1 MPQFYLLTV
10 VSTVVAGLA
19 LSSDHLGK
27 KSDFFAS
34 FRFLRKT
41 RSIQIAAGLIT
52 AVIGVLKLIFRS
64 PGENVVVVGDL
75 LPAAVGIILGAVVLS
90 VATIIAGGVS
100 GILIPSSEAQFVALA
115 VSFFWLMIAVI
126 LAVFAQLVAINLFG
140 TLTKGI
146 DEQKE
151 IKKGNLA
158 VAVTLGA
165 IIYSIAVIIQAG
177 LPAF

>member
-75 LPAAVGIILGAVVLS
+75 LPAAVGIILGIILFGEAFRQYPKEDGEPERVEKSVEKMTQAIMPYRVPVGIAGAVVGL
-90 VATIIAGGVS
+90 VHFLFPR
-100 GILIPSSEAQFVALA
+100 ILFL
-115 VSFFWLMIAVI
+115 
-126 LAVFAQLVAINLFG
+126 
-140 TLTKGI
+140 
-146 DEQKE
+146 
-151 IKKGNLA
+151 
-158 VAVTLGA
+158 
-165 IIYSIAVIIQAG
+165 
-177 LPAF
+177 